1 MADTKI
7 SAATDIVTLNATDMV
22 PVARSGDTSA
32 YHATM
37 AEVATFAN
45 KAATVVTSWNTR
57 AGAVTLT
64 SADVNTALGYTAYN
78 ATNPSGYQTAAQV
91 TTSLGAYLP
100 LVGGTL
106 TGALDLA
113 ADPTVALGAA
123 TKQYVDAHTPAGGA
137 SITVSDTAPAS
148 PASGA
153 LWWDSVGG
161 QLYLWYTDPNS
172 SQWVATSSQAVG
184 TAGGGGV
191 TSWNTRTGAVV
202 LSSADVTGALTFTPY
217 NATNPSGYQ
226 TASQVTTAV
235 APALNN
241 AGRNRLHNGGFR
253 INQRTYVSGTALA
266 AAAYGFDRW
275 KAGAGGCTLTF
286 TATPPT
292 TTITI
297 TAGTL
302 QQIVETLDVEGGAYT
317 LSWTGT
323 AQGRVNAGT
332 YGASPVT
339 VTGLAANTAITVE
352 FNAGT
357 LGQVQLESGSVATVF
372 ERVGHG
378 DDLRHCQRFYQTGSL
393 FFAANSGAGQQAYA
407 GVSFPVTMRGTPTV
421 TTNYTTQTN
430 CSGSTVLGAAT
441 TPFGLAPFTVVT
453 ATGSFEIRG
462 TFTASADL

>member
-1 MADTKI
+1 LADIRI
-7 SAATDIVTLNATDMV
+7 SAATDIVTLNATDML

-37 AEVATFAN
+37 AEVAAFTHAS
-45 KAATVVTSWNTR
+45 AVVSFNTR
-57 AGAVTLT
+57 IGAVTLT
-64 SADVNTALGYTAYN
+64 AGDVDSALGFTPYN
-78 ATNPSGYQTAAQV
+78 VTNPAGYQTAAQV
-91 TTSLGAYLP
+91 TTSLAPYAP
-100 LVGGTL
+100 LASPTFSGTV
-106 TGALDLA
+106 TLA
-113 ADPTVALGAA
+113 ADPAAALQAA
-123 TKQYVDAHTPAGGA
+123 TKQYVDAHVPAGGA

-148 PASGA
+148 PTSGA

-161 QLYLWYTDPNS
+161 QMYLWYVDPNS

-191 TSWNTRTGAVV
+191 TSWNTRTGAVT
-202 LSSADVTGALTFTPY
+202 LSSADVTTALTFTPY

-226 TASQVTTAV
+226 TAAQVTAAV

-241 AGRNRLHNGGFR
+241 VGRNRLHNGGFR

-286 TATPPT
+286 TASPPAT
-292 TTITI
+292 TVTI

-302 QQIVETLDVEGGAYT
+302 QQIVETLDVEGGTYT
-317 LSWTGT
+317 LSWSGT
-323 AQGRVNAGT
+323 AQGRVNAGS

-357 LGQVQLESGSVATVF
+357 LSQVQLEPGSVATAF
-372 ERVGHG
+372 ERIGHG
-378 DDLRHCQRFYQTGSL
+378 DDLRHSQRFYIFSNFRILAYQ
-393 FFAANSGAGQQAYA
+393 AAGAVF
-407 GVSFPVTMRGTPTV
+407 GVTQPLPVAMRATPTV
-421 TTNYTTQTN
+421 VPSFTTQTN
-430 CSGSTVLGAAT
+430 CSGG
-441 TPFGLAPFTVVT
+441 TVVPWSVGVMLPYAT
-453 ATGSFEIRG
+453 ATAAGMVELTG